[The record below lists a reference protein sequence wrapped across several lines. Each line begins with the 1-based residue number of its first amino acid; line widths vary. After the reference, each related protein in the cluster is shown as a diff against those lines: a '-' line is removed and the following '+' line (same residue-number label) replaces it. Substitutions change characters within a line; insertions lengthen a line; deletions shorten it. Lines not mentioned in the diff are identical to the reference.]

1 SLSSTFS
8 SLFTEIVNLPSFT
21 LISSSSFL
29 SPGNSASTTYSFTV
43 SRTSTLNVSQ
53 IVSRIFFNASG
64 SKSSI
69 MLNTSFA
76 TCFIGFLPLLLN
88 GVNLDIMIHTPLLS
102 KLRHTLLLH
111 SPFRRFQTYYLDN
124 DAPYSISSKKGC
136 TNVRTSSV
144 DSVFIN

>member
-1 SLSSTFS
+1 
-8 SLFTEIVNLPSFT
+8 IVNLPSFK
-21 LISSSSFL
+21 LISTSSFL
-29 SPGNSASTTYSFTV
+29 TPGNSASTTYSFTV

-53 IVSRIFFNASG
+53 IVSRIFCNESG
-64 SKSSI
+64 KKSYI
-69 MLNTSFA
+69 MLNKSLA
-76 TCFIGFLPLLLN
+76 PYVIGFLPLMLN
-88 GVNLDIMIHTPLLS
+88 VVNLDIIIHTPLLS